1 VQSNRWNWRVR
12 KRTVANIRRCRQL
25 LSFPSDM
32 RPNVEGEIFWRVVT
46 TTGLLSLLVFEL
58 CRAFLF
64 YQLPNC
70 PIPRLASAVFLL
82 VCGSVLM
89 IWLLW
94 RGEKL

>member
-1 VQSNRWNWRVR
+1 MQSNRLNWRVR
-12 KRTVANIRRCRQL
+12 KRTVANIGRCRHL

-32 RPNVEGEIFWRVVT
+32 RPKVEGEIFWRVVT

-58 CRAFLF
+58 WRAFLF

-82 VCGSVLM
+82 ACGAVLM
-89 IWLLW
+89 MWLLW